1 MPTQPR
7 DVIEFWRAAGP
18 RRWFARDAAFDDECR
33 ARFLD
38 AHHAAARREF
48 EAWMSDAEGVLAL
61 LILLDQIPRNV
72 FRDSAHA
79 WAADGLAR
87 HCAQRAIAAGFDAQT
102 APMLRSFFYLPY
114 EHSEALADQ
123 ERSLALHRALPGK
136 NDDRWARQHY
146 DIILRFGRFPH
157 RNVALGRETT
167 PEEQAF
173 LDAGGFGG

>member
-7 DVIEFWRAAGP
+7 DVLEFWRAAGP

-38 AHHAAARREF
+38 AHHAAARREC
-48 EAWMSDAEGVLAL
+48 EAWMSDAEGSLAL

-79 WAADGLAR
+79 WATDGLAR
-87 HCAQRAIAAGFDAQT
+87 HCAQCAIAAGFDAQT

-157 RNVALGRETT
+157 RNAALGRETT